1 MIRQALARLD
11 GGRLLERVNF
21 TVDITV
27 NGARV
32 GIPVIGGLGT
42 AHLSE
47 EEPWLN
53 RTLAFLLKSRGGA
66 FVDVGV
72 NLGQTLV
79 KVKTLRPDV
88 HYVGFEPNPDC
99 VAYVR
104 RLIAANKWSACTLAP
119 VGLSDRSDVLSLFS
133 RDAVDSSATVV
144 KGFRLGQDGWSESP
158 VTVIPGDQAL
168 ASLSI
173 GPIGIIKIDVE
184 GAELEVVR
192 GLDATLREHHPYVL
206 CEVLPIFNESDPR
219 WAFRKPRQDEL
230 LGRMHGAG
238 YTLFRLLENGGA
250 VRLDTIEPHTSRAL
264 TNYAFVPSDAVPA
277 FARALDVSSAAV
289 CASAP

>member
-1 MIRQALARLD
+1 LD

-21 TVDITV
+21 TIDIAV

-42 AHLSE
+42 EHLNE
-47 EEPWLN
+47 AELWLN
-53 RTLAFLLKSRGGA
+53 RTLDVLLKSSRGA

-72 NLGQTLV
+72 NLGQTLL

-88 HYVGFEPNPDC
+88 PYVGFEPNPTC
-99 VAYVR
+99 VTYVR
-104 RLIAANKWSACTLAP
+104 RLIAANGWSSCTLAP

-144 KGFRLGQDGWSESP
+144 KGFRLGQDEWSESP

-168 ASLSI
+168 ASLRI

-192 GLDATLREHHPYVL
+192 GLEATLREHHPYVL
-206 CEVLPIFNESDPR
+206 CEVLPIFGENDPR
-219 WAFRKPRQDEL
+219 WAFRKPRQDEF
-230 LGRMHGAG
+230 LGLMHGAG

-250 VRLDTIEPHTSRAL
+250 VRLDTIEPHGSRAL
-264 TNYAFVPSDAVPA
+264 TNYAFVPFDAAPA
-277 FARALDVSSAAV
+277 FARAFGVSDAIV
-289 CASAP
+289 CASAVAEKVG